1 MSAHISIEA
10 LKLPCKVWVT
20 MPSLHSQPRLVSM
33 HLPESFHVA
42 RASLMASEGVFTVLD
57 PDFAEGAVFS
67 EFLNTKPK
75 ARLRYL
81 AVTDQEKLA
90 LPALPNQ
97 PLATGLHFFDLPQ
110 FNAELHLWVGPAKA
124 GLQEFQGPV
133 NAYVSADAERPPA
146 WRLKQ
151 PATPVSTF
159 RSVAV
164 VGAGIA
170 GSSVARA
177 LCKQGVQ
184 VHLFD
189 SAKGPATGASGN
201 WVGAFHPHITRG
213 DSPLS
218 RLSRLGFEHTVQAL
232 AELTEQGL
240 LQQGKD
246 WDTPGHLQTVP
257 LDEAE
262 RMRETLSQLDF
273 PEELVRWVEPNVVL
287 PSPLGGL
294 FFPQGGWVKPARWV
308 QANLQACGS
317 LLSTHYNSPVGDLET
332 LRQQHD
338 AVVVCCAEQSIVLA
352 PIEGARVGS
361 VKGQISKIRAVAAPK
376 VVLSGESYAIAPP
389 DENWMVLG
397 ATYERPVLN
406 LTPTP
411 QADNDNIARFKATFP
426 QWPLGELLD
435 HRCAVRSVWH
445 DRLPAIGPVPG
456 MPGVYMSTG
465 FASRGLLWA
474 ALGGWMVADHC
485 MGQPLSIRLLE
496 KIKPRGAR
504 A

>member
-1 MSAHISIEA
+1 
-10 LKLPCKVWVT
+10 
-20 MPSLHSQPRLVSM
+20 M
-33 HLPESFHVA
+33 HLPESFHTA
-42 RASLMASEGVFTVLD
+42 CASWLASDGVFTVLD
-57 PDFAEGAVFS
+57 PNFADGAVFCA
-67 EFLNTKPK
+67 FLNTKPK
-75 ARLRYL
+75 GRLRYL
-81 AVTDQEKLA
+81 SVTDHPKLA
-90 LPALPNQ
+90 LPPLPNQ
-97 PLATGLHFFDLPQ
+97 RLAPGLHYFDLPQ

-133 NAYVSADAERPPA
+133 NAFVHADAERPPA
-146 WRLKQ
+146 RRLNLPQ
-151 PATPVSTF
+151 TPTNPI
-159 RSVAV
+159 RSAAV
-164 VGAGIA
+164 IGAGIA
-170 GSSVARA
+170 GSSVALA
-177 LCKQGVQ
+177 LCKKGVQ

-189 SAKGPATGASGN
+189 SASEPATGASGN

-218 RLSRLGFEHTVQAL
+218 RLSRLGFDHTVQAL
-232 AELTEQGL
+232 GELTGQGL
-240 LQQGKD
+240 LEKGKD

-257 LDEAE
+257 LDEAA
-262 RMRETLSQLDF
+262 RMRETLLQLNF
-273 PEELVRWVEPNVVL
+273 PEELVRWVAPNELL
-287 PSPLGGL
+287 PSTLGGL

-317 LLSTHYNSPVGDLET
+317 LLNTHYNSPVSDLEM

-361 VKGQISKIRAVAAPK
+361 VKGQISKLRAVAVPK

-397 ATYERPVLN
+397 ATYERPVLD

-411 QADNDNIARFKATFP
+411 QADNDNIARFKAAFP
-426 QWPLGELLD
+426 DWPVGELLD

-474 ALGGWMVADHC
+474 TLGGWMVANHC

-496 KIKPRGAR
+496 KIKPRGVR

>member
-1 MSAHISIEA
+1 
-10 LKLPCKVWVT
+10 
-20 MPSLHSQPRLVSM
+20 M
-33 HLPESFHVA
+33 HFPESFHAA
-42 RASLMASEGVFTVLD
+42 RASWLASDGVFTVLD
-57 PDFAEGAVFS
+57 PDFAEGVVFS
-67 EFLNTKPK
+67 AFLTTKPK

-81 AVTDQEKLA
+81 AVTDHPTLA
-90 LPALPNQ
+90 LPRLPKQ
-97 PLATGLHFFDLPQ
+97 QLAPGLHFFYLPQ
-110 FNAELHLWVGPAKA
+110 FNAELHLWVGSAKA

-133 NAYVSADAERPPA
+133 DALVCADAERPPA
-146 WRLKQ
+146 RRLKQ
-151 PATPVSTF
+151 LVPPANTI
-159 RSVAV
+159 RSAAV
-164 VGAGIA
+164 IGAGIA
-170 GSSVARA
+170 GSSVALA

-189 SAKGPATGASGN
+189 SASEPATGASGN

-218 RLSRLGFEHTVQAL
+218 RLSRLGFDHTVQAL
-232 AELTEQGL
+232 AELTGKGL

-257 LDEAE
+257 LDETE
-262 RMRETLSQLDF
+262 RMRETLLQLNF
-273 PEELVRWVEPNVVL
+273 PEALVRWVEPDELL

-294 FFPQGGWVKPARWV
+294 FFPQGGWVKPACWV

-317 LLSTHYNSPVGDLET
+317 LLSTHYNSPVGDLAT

-338 AVVVCCAEQSIVLA
+338 VVVVCCAEQSIVLA

-361 VKGQISKIRAVAAPK
+361 VKGQISKLRSVTAPK

-411 QADNDNIARFKATFP
+411 QADNDNIARFKAAFP

-496 KIKPRGAR
+496 KIKPRGVR